1 MRRRVWLAFSA
12 ATLAALVACASSDE
26 EGSSL
31 EPVVD
36 GGSTV
41 IDDAGP
47 GEPDATPGKGD
58 ASAPLWGP
66 CNDHGWCETEL
77 PDPNLTFIDVRP
89 FADRAFAVAE
99 SDTLG
104 TKVLEWTEATQAW
117 VYVDDNSQNAYD
129 SGAYAGKM
137 FALSENELYYTTAPG
152 IVYHGK
158 RVDPSSPFTW
168 ESTRLPYSGPT
179 FEDRDPGRA
188 WRLDSP
194 VSQMMPRTYKAALG
208 VTGTSAGDVYA
219 WYGNRIFRRH
229 VGGDGGTEW
238 VSDFA
243 SADEEAGANESFYIF
258 NATPGEGDEIW
269 FIGSRGVMHAEKGF
283 QACPTLYR
291 KTSSG
296 WSTVL
301 DATYANDMCTSKPG
315 AIPPTLVFTIPGF
328 GTLNLPFTQAGWPT
342 SIASV
347 GSGEIV
353 FYLLRSDSIFF
364 YVNTTSGVAR
374 YNYAS
379 EVEPPVQFHTP
390 RVHSV
395 ERVGDQLWASGH
407 GFVFGSEIKPSAWLV
422 GLGIGSPEFY
432 EQQESDLGAE
442 LETTSV
448 AMKGRFL
455 DEPLYQVRGT
465 SKNNL
470 WAVGNRYALHKKTP

>member
-26 EGSSL
+26 QGASL
-31 EPVVD
+31 EPFVD

-58 ASAPLWGP
+58 ASLPLWGP

-104 TKVLEWTEATQAW
+104 TKVLEWTDAKQAW
-117 VYVDDNSQNAYD
+117 VYIDDNSQNAYD

-137 FALSENELYYTTAPG
+137 FAPSENELYYTTAPG
-152 IVYHGK
+152 IVYHGT
-158 RVDPSSPFTW
+158 RASVSSPFTW
-168 ESTRLPYSGPT
+168 ESTRLPYSGPR
-179 FEDRDPGRA
+179 FEDRDPGRT
-188 WRLDSP
+188 WRLDRP
-194 VSQMMPRTYKAALG
+194 GWQPRQYTAALG

-219 WYGNRIFRRH
+219 WYGNRIFRRQA
-229 VGGDGGTEW
+229 GADGGSEW

-243 SADEEAGANESFYIF
+243 SEDADAGAEESFYIF

-269 FIGSRGVMHAEKGF
+269 FIGSRGVMDSEEGL

-291 KTSSG
+291 KTSAG

-301 DATYANDMCTSKPG
+301 DATYANDACTTKPG
-315 AIPPTLVFTIPGF
+315 AIPLTLVVTIPGL
-328 GTLNLPFTQAGWPT
+328 GTLNLPFTQAGWAT

-347 GSGEIV
+347 GPGQVI
-353 FYLLRSDSIFF
+353 FYLQNTLVFF
-364 YVNTTSGVAR
+364 YVDTTSRVAR

-379 EVEPPVQFHTP
+379 EVDPPVEFHTP

-422 GLGIGSPEFY
+422 GLGTASPEFY
-432 EQQESDLGAE
+432 EQQEMELGAE